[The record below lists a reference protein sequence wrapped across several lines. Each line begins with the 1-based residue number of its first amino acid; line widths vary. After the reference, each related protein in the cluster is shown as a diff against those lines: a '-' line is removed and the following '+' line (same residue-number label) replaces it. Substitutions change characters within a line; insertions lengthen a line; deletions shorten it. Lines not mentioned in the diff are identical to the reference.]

1 MTDTPLK
8 REDLKRACLNRL
20 EEIAMEHPLGHQG
33 KLAARYLLR
42 RPDGNAVEIM
52 FEKGPKSSANLWVC
66 ERFVGS
72 LLEGDIAF
80 RRSPAQTL
88 FATRSGDGRTIYGR
102 HSALRPMRQLGTADL
117 ICFALRSPADLEL
130 VLQTLIGAAADPDC
144 SGRTDRS
151 NHTP

>member
-1 MTDTPLK
+1 MNDTPLT

-20 EEIAMEHPLGHQG
+20 EAIAMEHPLGHQG

-42 RPDGNAVEIM
+42 QPDGTVVEIM
-52 FEKGPKSSANLWVC
+52 FDKGPQSPANLWIC

-72 LLEGDIAF
+72 LLEGDIPF
-80 RRSPAQTL
+80 RRSQAQTL
-88 FATRSGDGRTIYGR
+88 FATRSDDGRTIYGR

-130 VLQTLIGAAADPDC
+130 ILQVLLA
-144 SGRTDRS
+144 SGLDQI
-151 NHTP
+151 

>member
-42 RPDGNAVEIM
+42 RLDGDVIEIM
-52 FEKGPKSSANLWVC
+52 FEKGPRSPANLWVG
-66 ERFVGS
+66 ERFMRS
-72 LLEGDIAF
+72 LVDGPIPF
-80 RRSPAQTL
+80 RLSPARTL
-88 FATRSGDGRTIYGR
+88 FAARTSDGRTLYGR

-117 ICFALRSPADLEL
+117 VCFALRSLADLEL
-130 VLQTLIGAAADPDC
+130 VLQALIGEVVDPDC

-151 NHTP
+151 NHKP